1 MSPVARSYQNNR
13 IVSEPYS
20 VNGRKY
26 VKIETEPKPGVFS
39 TKQVRY
45 YTDTEYKKMY
55 GEAVTDHS
63 NDPYWKSQKEVLG
76 FKHGYIWIFA
86 GATYPVKD
94 ELKALGAVYRQNWG
108 WGISS
113 EATAPSEDQIPK
125 GVQMLKLEW
134 DKVGQGEKLLPD
146 DRVQEAVKSLI
157 FANRPEEEEVDPGE
171 HVGAVGDRLDLLIE
185 VVRNIET
192 RYGRMMFF
200 KDEDNHTFVWATQAK
215 DWEVGTTHH
224 IRGTVKKHDEYN
236 GVAQT
241 WLTRCMERND

>member
-1 MSPVARSYQNNR
+1 MPVAKSYEHAR
-13 IVSEPYS
+13 ILCEPYT

-26 VKIETEPKPGVFS
+26 VRIETEPKPGVFS
-39 TKQVRY
+39 SKQVRY
-45 YTDTEYKKMY
+45 YTDAEYKKMY
-55 GEAVTDHS
+55 GDVVIDHS
-63 NDPYWKSQKEVLG
+63 KDPYWKSQKEVLG

-113 EATAPSEDQIPK
+113 EAEEPSEEQIPK

-134 DKVGQGEKLLPD
+134 DAVGSGEKLLPD

-157 FANRPEEEEVDPGE
+157 YANTPKEET
-171 HVGAVGDRLDLLIE
+171 GDRGEFVGE
-185 VVRNIET
+185 VGQRLELELTVVKNIET

-200 KDEDNHTFVWATQAK
+200 EDADEHTFVWATSAK
-215 DWEVGTTHH
+215 DWEVGTEHH
-224 IRGTVKKHDEYN
+224 IRGTVKKHDRYN
-236 GVAQT
+236 GLAQT
-241 WLTRCMERND
+241 WLSRCMEVK